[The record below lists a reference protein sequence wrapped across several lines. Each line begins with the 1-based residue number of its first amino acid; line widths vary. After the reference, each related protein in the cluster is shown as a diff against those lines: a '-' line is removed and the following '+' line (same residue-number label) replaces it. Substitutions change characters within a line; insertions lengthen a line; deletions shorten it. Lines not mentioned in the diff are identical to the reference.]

1 MTDPNIYTGESRS
14 VVLNN
19 GEIVIDGGGG
29 DAVHNKFSNAREWE
43 IKVTFASASS
53 DSAFE
58 LTDLNVSDPTIPSVQ
73 FWTGFYTGTFA

>member
-1 MTDPNIYTGESRS
+1 M
-14 VVLNN
+14 VLNN

-43 IKVTFASASS
+43 VKVTFASASS

-58 LTDLNVSDPTIPSVQ
+58 LTDLNVSDPTIPILGYKISFGLDFTLVPLKMLH
-73 FWTGFYTGTFA
+73 FA